1 MISRLVAAVLL
12 LWMLGFAWFAVSLP
26 GPADDQMTD
35 GIVVLTGG
43 RGRIERGLDLIRA
56 KRAKRMLISGV
67 DRQVKPHEL
76 AAEYHAPL
84 SLFDCCV
91 DLGHEAVDTRSNAQE
106 TANWVRRYKYR
117 SIRLVTTDW
126 HMARARYELA
136 RMLDGE
142 VVIVRD
148 AVPSEPGLLALLTEY
163 NKYVLR
169 RVSGQMGI

>member
-1 MISRLVAAVLL
+1 MIQRIIAALML

-26 GPADDQMTD
+26 GPADDRMTD
-35 GIVVLTGG
+35 AVVVLTGG
-43 RGRIERGLDLIRA
+43 KGRIERGLDMITR
-56 KRAKRMLISGV
+56 KRAKRMLVSGV

-76 AAEYHAPL
+76 AAEYKAPL
-84 SLFDCCV
+84 ALFDCCV

-126 HMARARYELA
+126 HMARAKFELS

-142 VVIVRD
+142 VSIVRD
-148 AVPSEPGLLALLTEY
+148 AVPSEPGLLALVTEY

-169 RVSGQMGI
+169 RVSAMFGI